1 MPRCCWHCVSFWD
14 ATLALGFTQMIS
26 LIEFEL
32 KFDFFFILYKKTK
45 NIPDCGERLWVCL
58 REIRTAYCSSNIGPI
73 ASRGGAEAVER
84 LCPEGGGHSPIC
96 QSSGSVW
103 ALLSHTGFGIVWCCC
118 LYQHLDMVDSLYVPS
133 NSGYSDSV
141 ILWNA
146 CNTQNHSGTF
156 NYSYGGLYSQKKI
169 EPIIKLLACCSEYSH
184 LLISNIMP
192 SIWYKLS
199 CSSAII
205 LQCHLMIS

>member
-1 MPRCCWHCVSFWD
+1 
-14 ATLALGFTQMIS
+14 MIS

-103 ALLSHTGFGIVWCCC
+103 ALLSHTGFGFPWSCVEMGFF
-118 LYQHLDMVDSLYVPS
+118 LLLDLTGVSDWSRPGTGASRGLCSGSLQRRWPVS
-133 NSGYSDSV
+133 
-141 ILWNA
+141 LL
-146 CNTQNHSGTF
+146 TQPQVRLF
-156 NYSYGGLYSQKKI
+156 
-169 EPIIKLLACCSEYSH
+169 PPIKL
-184 LLISNIMP
+184 
-192 SIWYKLS
+192 
-199 CSSAII
+199 
-205 LQCHLMIS
+205 